1 MPAQPDRDESA
12 NRGIRVQKLL
22 ASAGI
27 DSRRKCE
34 EYITAGRVTVDGEVV
49 TDLGRRVDPAVHDVR
64 LDGERLRQQK
74 KRHYLLNKPA
84 GYLCTNYDQAGR
96 KLAVDLIPSAG
107 TRLFSVGRL
116 DEGSQGLLIVT
127 NDGELA
133 EQMAHP
139 RYEVPR
145 VYRVQVAGV
154 PTPQTLAE
162 LRKGIHFTEG
172 KFGLKRTKRLKTHG
186 NSTFLEVELARGQNR
201 EIRRLFARVGHKVM
215 WLQRIAFGPLKLGD
229 LPVGHY
235 RPLRAEEVRSL
246 QQFARE
252 AGRTA
257 QRSPSR
263 KPPRPATSTS
273 RKAASPPGRRV
284 LGMDTPLKPNTR
296 TARPGRKESAGNRTS
311 SAAKG
316 RKRTRRESR

>member
-1 MPAQPDRDESA
+1 MPAQPDSDESA
-12 NRGIRVQKLL
+12 NRGVRVQKLL

-74 KRHYLLNKPA
+74 KRHYLLNKPS
-84 GYLCTNYDQAGR
+84 GYLCTNYDQSGR

-235 RPLRAEEVRSL
+235 RPLKAEEVRSL

-252 AGRTA
+252 AERKA
-257 QRSPSR
+257 QRTPRAKPRRPESATPR
-263 KPPRPATSTS
+263 KTSAAPA
-273 RKAASPPGRRV
+273 RRV
-284 LGMDTPLKPNTR
+284 LGIEAAPKPTTPATKAT
-296 TARPGRKESAGNRTS
+296 RKESDGKRTS
-311 SAAKG
+311 AVQKR
-316 RKRTRRESR
+316 RKPSRRETR